1 MKKVIEILLSIFSI
15 GILIALFAGAL
26 SFVGYILALCIAGTT
41 ATNIC
46 TFIFKTYLPYVIIFT
61 SIISGVGLI
70 AMYLSKMKA
79 LTIYQDKKSN
89 GEIKDAQVSQPT
101 ETNKNAEN

>member
-46 TFIFKTYLPYVIIFT
+46 TFILRQVTHGMAETYCLAKIPAI
-61 SIISGVGLI
+61 
-70 AMYLSKMKA
+70 
-79 LTIYQDKKSN
+79 KK
-89 GEIKDAQVSQPT
+89 
-101 ETNKNAEN
+101 